1 MTPRVVLDVSAAVA
15 LAHGEPGAE
24 AVEPLVNGSCIST
37 VNWSEVARVCLAV
50 ERDPEA
56 LRALLADAGC
66 RTVDFTVDDAT
77 AAARLWR
84 ATRDAGL
91 SLADRACL
99 ALAARLGVPAVTAD
113 RAWAELDV
121 GVEVV
126 VVR

>member
-1 MTPRVVLDVSAAVA
+1 MTPRVVLDASAAVA